1 MMVNKIAI
9 IGAGS
14 WGTTLAV
21 MLSEKNYNV
30 NLWVKE
36 PELVDEINNKRENTQ
51 YLKNI
56 KIPETVKANNSLK
69 EVIDGTDLIVNAV
82 PSQFTREIAKKYAG
96 FVKENS
102 IIVSVAKGLELDTY
116 KTMSQ
121 VLGEELKNVEI
132 VSLSGPNHAEEV
144 SRKIPTA
151 TVIASD
157 NIEILGKVKEIFQT
171 GYFKVYPH
179 DDIKGI
185 EICGAVKNITA
196 IATGVCDGL
205 GYGDNSRAS
214 IITLG
219 LMEMN
224 NFGRHFG
231 AKRKTF
237 YGLAGVGDLVATCTS
252 KHSRNR
258 FVGEKLAEGKSLE
271 EIKKEMHG
279 MIAEGVRTTKAVYE
293 FSVKNNIYM
302 PLTKQVYH
310 VLYEKKELKKAIAD
324 FIRFI

>member
-1 MMVNKIAI
+1 MFNKIAV

-21 MLSEKNYNV
+21 LLGDKGYDTH
-30 NLWVKE
+30 LWVREK
-36 PELVDEINNKRENTQ
+36 ELVNRINKQRENPQ

-56 KIPETVKANNSLK
+56 KIPKTVKASDSLNG
-69 EVIDGTDLIVNAV
+69 VVDGADLIVNAV
-82 PSQFTREIAKKYAG
+82 PAQFTRETAKKYSG
-96 FVKENS
+96 FVKENC
-102 IIVSVAKGLELDTY
+102 VVVNVAKGLELGTC

-121 VLGEELKNVEI
+121 VLREELKDAEI

-151 TVIASD
+151 TVVASD
-157 NIEILGKVKEIFQT
+157 NIKILDKVKETFST
-171 GYFKVYPH
+171 GYFKVYAH
-179 DDIKGI
+179 DDAIGV

-205 GYGDNSRAS
+205 GLGDNAHAS
-214 IITLG
+214 IITQG
-219 LMEMN
+219 LMEMS
-224 NFGRHFG
+224 NFGKHFG
-231 AKRKTF
+231 AKRKTV

-258 FVGEKLAEGKSLE
+258 FVGEKLAEGKSFE
-271 EIKKEMHG
+271 EIRKEMHG
-279 MIAEGVRTTKAVYE
+279 MVAEGIKTTKAVYE
-293 FSVKNNIYM
+293 FSVKHNIYM

-310 VLYEKKELKKAIAD
+310 VLYDKKDLKKAVAD

>member
-1 MMVNKIAI
+1 MVNKIAI

-21 MLSEKNYNV
+21 LLGDKGYKI
-30 NLWVKE
+30 NLWVRE
-36 PELVDEINNKRENTQ
+36 PDLVNEINNKRENSQ

-56 KIPETVKANNSLK
+56 KIPKTVKADNSLK
-69 EVIDGTDLIVNAV
+69 EVIDGAGLIVNAV
-82 PSQFTREIAKKYAG
+82 PAQFTRETARKYAE

-102 IIVSVAKGLELDTY
+102 IIVNVAKGLELNTY

-121 VLGEELKNVEI
+121 VLGEELRNIEI

-157 NIEILGKVKEIFQT
+157 NMEILEKVKEIFST
-171 GYFKVYPH
+171 NYFKVYPH
-179 DDIKGI
+179 DDIMGI

-196 IATGVCDGL
+196 IATGICDGL

-224 NFGRHFG
+224 NFGKHFG

-258 FVGEKLAEGKSLE
+258 FVGEKIAEGKSLE
-271 EIKKEMHG
+271 EIKKEMQG
-279 MIAEGVRTTKAVYE
+279 MIAEGIKTTKAVYE

-310 VLYEKKELKKAIAD
+310 VLYEKKDLKKAIAD